1 MVTVCV
7 GSIVGNS
14 KLVELARR
22 RKWICVDLDS
32 CKSLKSLL
40 KKHQV
45 TKFVL
50 AGTFD
55 STNSFV
61 QFYKSNGLDIQCVGI
76 DGLTQIQD
84 PIFETNS
91 SIVSKSLD
99 DFLKLEDSQMIY
111 NTGIQDEQI
120 NFDKLINSIPWTQ
133 MYAFRSPVPRL
144 ICVQYKPNDMGLEPI
159 YRHPTDCL
167 PVQEP
172 FDPVVQT
179 IATKLSK
186 LLGYPGEFNHVLIQL
201 YRSGEDNIS
210 AHSDKTLDLIPGSPI
225 VNYTL
230 GASRDFRII
239 CKEDK
244 NSYEIFSLSN
254 DSVFVLGQKTNR
266 MFWHEIRPD
275 RRPGTIK
282 EQDELD
288 YEGQRISFTFR
299 CIGTFKDGVGGLVG
313 QGAPKSSST
322 KLDDS
327 RELIQAFG
335 LENKSTDFNWD
346 ATYGQGFH
354 WMG

>member
-1 MVTVCV
+1 MVTVCILNLV
-7 GSIVGNS
+7 DTELNQ
-14 KLVELARR
+14 LVELAQR
-22 RKWICVDLDS
+22 RKWICVDLDNF
-32 CKSLKSLL
+32 KSFKSLL
-40 KKHQV
+40 KKYQV

-50 AGTFD
+50 AGTF
-55 STNSFV
+55 NSSNPFI
-61 QFYKSNGLDIQCVGI
+61 QFYKSNELSIQCVGI
-76 DGLTQIQD
+76 NGLTQIQD
-84 PIFETNS
+84 LDFNFNISFNL
-91 SIVSKSLD
+91 ID

-111 NTGIQDEQI
+111 YTGIQDEQI
-120 NFDKLINSIPWTQ
+120 NFDRLIDTIPWTQ

-144 ICVQYKPNDMGLEPI
+144 ICVQYKPNADGLEPI

-167 PVQEP
+167 PIQEP
-172 FDPVVQT
+172 FEPVVSL

-186 LLGYPGEFNHVLIQL
+186 ILGCPEFNHVLIQL

-239 CKEDK
+239 SKEDK
-244 NSYEIFSLSN
+244 NLYEIFSLSN

-275 RRPGTIK
+275 RRPDSIK
-282 EQDELD
+282 TNDEND
-288 YEGQRISFTFR
+288 YGGQRISFTFR
-299 CIGTFKDGVGGLVG
+299 CIGTFKDGKGGLVG
-313 QGAPKSSST
+313 QGAPKDRST
-322 KLDDS
+322 KSDDS

-335 LENKSTDFNWD
+335 LENKSIDFDWD

-354 WMG
+354 WH